1 MTGIRTHEQKLKFG
15 KMRASG
21 VRDVLIYYVVRCSR
35 HIEVNAD
42 DWPENVRLSDVSS
55 RASPVHAAARKAL
68 TSGRSFH
75 RPRWVYG
82 PKRKRPAT
90 GRADRK

>member
-1 MTGIRTHEQKLKFG
+1 VTGIRTHEQKITFSE
-15 KMRASG
+15 MRAFG
-21 VRDVLIYYVVRCSR
+21 VRDVLIYCVVRCSR

-55 RASPVHAAARKAL
+55 RASPVHACGKKGA
-68 TSGRSFH
+68 
-75 RPRWVYG
+75 VYG

>member
-42 DWPENVRLSDVSS
+42 DWPENVRLSVVSS
-55 RASPVHAAARKAL
+55 RASPVHACGKKGADVRPKFSQAKM
-68 TSGRSFH
+68 GVRS
-75 RPRWVYG
+75 
-82 PKRKRPAT
+82 
-90 GRADRK
+90 

>member
-1 MTGIRTHEQKLKFG
+1 VTGIRTHEQKITFSE
-15 KMRASG
+15 MRAFG
-21 VRDVLIYYVVRCSR
+21 VRDVLIYCVVRCSR